1 MPSEKNPVFRKV
13 IIPWYNSTTVYIIVL
28 VIMLLVLFFAM
39 AGISVSK
46 ENVAYNKYVW
56 VPALLL
62 AMSAVIAVTAAA
74 RLIKR
79 YTQKSNKSF

>member
-1 MPSEKNPVFRKV
+1 MPSDKNPVFRKV
-13 IIPWYNSTTVYIIVL
+13 IIPWYNSTTVYVIVL

-62 AMSAVIAVTAAA
+62 AMSAVIAVTMVA

-79 YTQKSNKSF
+79 YTQKSSKSF

>member
-1 MPSEKNPVFRKV
+1 MFSDKNPVFRKV
-13 IIPWYNSTTVYIIVL
+13 IIPWYNSTTVYVIVL

-46 ENVAYNKYVW
+46 ENVAYNKCVW

-62 AMSAVIAVTAAA
+62 AMSAVIAVTTVA